1 MGGASKIRAPKPQ
14 ANGGYNQVYQKDG
27 NYYKQDAPKQSA
39 KGNAINGPQTGHD
52 GNPMKVNKGKGQ
64 PNTPS
69 YSQIDGRMGVGDIH
83 TADMPRSANR
93 FVPEQ
98 YQGQQS
104 LMGRQP
110 AGRRQGNQQMP
121 KAGLAG
127 YRANENAMQG
137 QIGKYF

>member
-39 KGNAINGPQTGHD
+39 KGNAINGPKPGHD

-69 YSQIDGRMGVGDIH
+69 YSQIDGAH
-83 TADMPRSANR
+83 TMDMPRSISGKANR

-121 KAGLAG
+121 KAGLDG
-127 YRANENAMQG
+127 YRANEMQG